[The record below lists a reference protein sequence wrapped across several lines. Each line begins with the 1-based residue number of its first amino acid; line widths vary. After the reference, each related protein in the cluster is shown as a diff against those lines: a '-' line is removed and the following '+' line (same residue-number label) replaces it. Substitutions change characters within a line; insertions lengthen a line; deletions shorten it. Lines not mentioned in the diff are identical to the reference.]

1 MKPTTVILFM
11 AITVASVQSQGF
23 FGDLANFLQGLGGRG
38 NRGNGG
44 GRRPAAQ
51 QSGGGRGRSCSNRNT
66 SASNCVTIC
75 TVGDYTRKPGIE
87 YLKPSS

>member
-51 QSGGGRGRSCSNRNT
+51 QSGGGRGRSCSN
-66 SASNCVTIC
+66 SAPNHSF
-75 TVGDYTRKPGIE
+75 GGQQ
-87 YLKPSS
+87 YLVSWRLG